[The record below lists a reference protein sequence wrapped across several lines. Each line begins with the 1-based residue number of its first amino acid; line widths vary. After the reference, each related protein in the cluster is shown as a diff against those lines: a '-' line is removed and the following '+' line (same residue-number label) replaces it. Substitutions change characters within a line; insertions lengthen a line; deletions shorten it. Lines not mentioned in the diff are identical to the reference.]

1 MTDALHNSEILNRLA
16 DIELPAPP
24 DWQPL
29 LTASG
34 TIIIA
39 LMLIVL
45 VRLYILRRKKN
56 SIYNNKNSD
65 PALTARLKL
74 QQLIKNWKS
83 HTLTDREAAYQLTTL
98 LRLGLGLPQITPL
111 SPPHLAADQQAW
123 QETVSLCTR
132 LRYHPTSGMQLSL
145 EVFQRAEQWL
155 IKSSQS
161 SQQPSQHNSQGI

>member
-1 MTDALHNSEILNRLA
+1 MNDALHNSEILNRLA

-29 LTASG
+29 LTASS
-34 TIIIA
+34 IIIMA
-39 LMLIVL
+39 LMLTVL

-56 SIYNNKNSD
+56 SIYNNRNSD

-74 QQLIKNWKS
+74 QQLIKDWKS

-98 LRLGLGLPQITPL
+98 LRLGLGLPQLTHIC
-111 SPPHLAADQQAW
+111 PPYLAADQQAW
-123 QETVSLCTR
+123 QETVSLCTS
-132 LRYHPTSGMQLSL
+132 LRYHRISGMQLSL

-161 SQQPSQHNSQGI
+161 SQQPSQHNSQGV